1 MRSRLKLHF
10 VTGRSGFARVTTVF
24 IIVRHGSK
32 VKVIDYCDANYQK
45 RQEDFYIFHL
55 NTLQPNRL
63 NIKRAQK

>member
-1 MRSRLKLHF
+1 MIKEKLVSNIF
-10 VTGRSGFARVTTVF
+10 TDNLNGTRCQ
-24 IIVRHGSK
+24 IK